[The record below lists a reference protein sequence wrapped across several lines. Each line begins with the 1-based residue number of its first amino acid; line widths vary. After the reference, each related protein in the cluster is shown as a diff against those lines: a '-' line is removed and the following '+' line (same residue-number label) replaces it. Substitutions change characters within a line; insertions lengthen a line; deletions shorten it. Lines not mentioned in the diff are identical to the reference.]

1 MKTLKSLVT
10 SDQPS
15 QIQGVNRT
23 HWGISFKVASQK
35 KGGNRMSYKER
46 QPQVLLYSEWKYRE
60 IMQKMSQNLVFNL
73 TKKEKVM

>member
-23 HWGISFKVASQK
+23 HWGISFKAASQK
-35 KGGNRMSYKER
+35 KGGDRMSYKEKE
-46 QPQVLLYSEWKYRE
+46 PQALLYSEWKYRDNSE
-60 IMQKMSQNLVFNL
+60 NVSELSF
-73 TKKEKVM
+73 